1 MSATLSQHVDNW
13 YALFHVQ
20 LMRLALRWGYGDD
33 ESRDLV
39 QQFFLDLLQKN
50 LEPGTID
57 NPQAYLT
64 SAFSRRLIDHYRSA
78 RVQKKR
84 EVLQPGNT
92 YEPSV
97 LESLVQVQS
106 NEELMA
112 AIRAA
117 YKRLPARCRR
127 VIQLKYYEGLTTE
140 QIAERTG
147 LHTRT
152 VYNNLYEGIKAM
164 RAELHKTHPRLK
176 FAAVFSLLPLL

>member
-1 MSATLSQHVDNW
+1 MSSILSQHVDNW
-13 YALFHVQ
+13 YALFHVH
-20 LMRLALRWGYGDD
+20 LVRLAHRWGYGDE

-50 LEPGTID
+50 LEPATIQ

-78 RVQKKR
+78 RLQQKR
-84 EVLQPGNT
+84 EALAPGAD

-97 LESLVQVQS
+97 LENLVQMQA

-112 AIRAA
+112 TIRAA
-117 YKRLPARCRR
+117 YRRLPARCQK

-147 LHTRT
+147 LNTRT
-152 VYNNLYEGIKAM
+152 VYNNLYEAIKAL
-164 RAELHKTHPRLK
+164 REELNRTHPRLK

>member
-1 MSATLSQHVDNW
+1 MTATLSQHIDNW

-20 LMRLALRWGYGDD
+20 LLRLAHRWGYGDE

-50 LEPGTID
+50 LEPAQIE

-64 SAFSRRLIDHYRSA
+64 TAFSRRLIDYYRSA
-78 RVQKKR
+78 RVQQKR
-84 EVLQPGNT
+84 AVKGGEPS

-97 LESLVQVQS
+97 LENLEQVQT
-106 NEELMA
+106 NEELIA

-117 YKRLPARCRR
+117 YNRLPARCRT

-152 VYNNLYEGIKAM
+152 VYNNLYEGIKAL
-164 RAELHKTHPRLK
+164 RAELHKSHPRMK
-176 FAAVFSLLPLL
+176 FAAVFSFLPLL

>member
-1 MSATLSQHVDNW
+1 MSSILSQHVDNW
-13 YALFHVQ
+13 YALFHVH
-20 LMRLALRWGYGDD
+20 LVRLAHRWGYGDE

-50 LEPGTID
+50 LEPDTIQ

-78 RVQKKR
+78 RLQQKR
-84 EVLQPGNT
+84 EELAPET
-92 YEPSV
+92 AYEPSV
-97 LESLVQVQS
+97 LENLVQVQA

-112 AIRAA
+112 TLRAA
-117 YKRLPARCRR
+117 YRRLPARCQK

-140 QIAERTG
+140 QIAARTG
-147 LHTRT
+147 LNTRT
-152 VYNNLYEGIKAM
+152 VYNNLHEAIKAL
-164 RAELHKTHPRLK
+164 REELNRTHPRLK

>member
-1 MSATLSQHVDNW
+1 MNVILSQHIDNW
-13 YALFHVQ
+13 YALFHVH
-20 LMRLALRWGYGDD
+20 LILLANRWGHGEE

-50 LEPGTID
+50 LEPAGIL
-57 NPQAYLT
+57 NPKAYLT
-64 SAFSRRLIDHYRSA
+64 SAFSRKLIDDYRSA
-78 RVQKKR
+78 KLRKKR
-84 EVLQPGNT
+84 AELTPEAA

-97 LESLVQVQS
+97 LDNLVRVQA

-117 YKRLPARCRR
+117 YKRLPARCQK
-127 VIQLKYYEGLTTE
+127 VVHLKYYEGLTTE

-152 VYNNLYEGIKAM
+152 VYNNLYEAIKAL
-164 RAELHKTHPRLK
+164 REELNKSHPRLK

>member
-13 YALFHVQ
+13 YALFHVH
-20 LMRLALRWGYGDD
+20 LVRLALRWGYGDE

-50 LEPGTID
+50 LEPATIQ
-57 NPQAYLT
+57 NPKAFLT
-64 SAFSRRLIDHYRSA
+64 SAFSRRLIDHYRTARHRKKQEELAPSA
-78 RVQKKR
+78 
-84 EVLQPGNT
+84 G

-97 LESLVQVQS
+97 LESLVQVQA

-117 YKRLPARCRR
+117 YSRLPARCRK

-140 QIAERTG
+140 QIAARTG
-147 LHTRT
+147 LHART
-152 VYNNLYEGIKAM
+152 VYNNLYEAIKAL
-164 RAELHKTHPRLK
+164 RQELHKTHPRLK
-176 FAAVFSLLPLL
+176 FAAVFSILPLL